1 MPSQLEV
8 FYREG
13 HKGDTVPPLLF
24 VHGAYCGGWV
34 WETYFTPWL
43 AERGWD
49 CHALSL
55 EGHGESEGHVW
66 LSALGV
72 DDFVRNLKATID
84 TLPRPPVLIGHSMG
98 GLVIQRYLEMYPNC
112 PPAGVV
118 MLASVPPNG
127 ISQSAVRMLQTAPD
141 LLAALNVSQASDR
154 YHPSLNQTRALL
166 FSADLPD
173 ALLVEWAARFQAE
186 SLRAIFELS
195 MLGFFHAKPPVA
207 LPALVLGGAD
217 DQIISSQDV
226 IATAELFNVSAEVMP
241 NMAHLMMLDTGWE
254 RVANRIDDWLNQ
266 VFSASL

>member
-55 EGHGESEGHVW
+55 EGHGQSEGHVW

-84 TLPRPPVLIGHSMG
+84 TLPRPPVLVGHSMG
-98 GLVIQRYLEMYPNC
+98 GLVIQRYLEMYPKC

-141 LLAALNVSQASDR
+141 LLAALNVFQASDH
-154 YHPSLNQTRALL
+154 YHPSLRQTRALL

-195 MLGFFHAKPPVA
+195 MLGFFHAKPPAA
-207 LPALVLGGAD
+207 LPALVLGGAE
-217 DQIISSQDV
+217 DQIISPQDV
-226 IATAELFNVSAEVMP
+226 ITTAELFNVPAEIMP

-254 RVANRIDDWLNQ
+254 RVANRLDDWLNQ